1 LDWTWV
7 WVSRSGLV
15 FDGWFCGSG
24 AFRIW
29 HFVFMP
35 AKLLFAFAMLRLAWF
50 SWIQWMQLQ
59 QLQLHLQLPLL
70 AAYAGF
76 DAPIGYTF
84 TPFEPS
90 PY

>member
-1 LDWTWV
+1 
-7 WVSRSGLV
+7 
-15 FDGWFCGSG
+15 
-24 AFRIW
+24 
-29 HFVFMP
+29 MP